1 MLRRMLAADDGST
14 SRIPFPISAQYRSQ
28 RNDHVAAKQHSG
40 SRYAGSHTFFAEFS
54 AASFKAAA
62 YWSGSTSANSELSWM
77 RTGKPCPL
85 FAQTLATVVGM
96 AGRYHLVKE
105 DDGELQKTSTRTC
118 ATACSIA
125 VCHWAKAAA

>member
-1 MLRRMLAADDGST
+1 MMAAPVASPSRFRLNIEVSEMITWQRNNIQAADMLEAILSLPNFLRR
-14 SRIPFPISAQYRSQ
+14 
-28 RNDHVAAKQHSG
+28 
-40 SRYAGSHTFFAEFS
+40 
-54 AASFKAAA
+54 ASKAAA

-118 ATACSIA
+118 ATACSMA